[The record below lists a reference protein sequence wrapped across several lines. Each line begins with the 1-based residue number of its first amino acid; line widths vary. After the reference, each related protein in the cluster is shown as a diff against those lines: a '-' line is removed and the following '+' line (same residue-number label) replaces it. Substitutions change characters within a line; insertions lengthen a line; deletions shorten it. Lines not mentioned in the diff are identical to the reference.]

1 MALSAGVPAPRAG
14 ADHKNGQPAGNQAD
28 DKQEE
33 EAEAISE
40 PTPHLP
46 GKNPGIIE
54 CVRVHHGEYHERADT
69 GCQEGYPDNRADVAF
84 SPTPTAGNFPCFLNL
99 KAP

>member
-14 ADHKNGQPAGNQAD
+14 SDHKNGQSAGDQAD

-40 PTPHLP
+40 PAPDLP
-46 GKNPGIIE
+46 GKNPGLIE
-54 CVRVHHGEYHERADT
+54 RVRVHHGEYHERADT
-69 GCQEGYPDNRADVAF
+69 GCQEGNPDHCADVAF
-84 SPTPTAGNFPCFLNL
+84 SPAPTAGNLLCLLNL